1 MADTFNEAF
10 DELSIPVNREKKY
23 SRALTTRVSPKR
35 LSAFILTLG
44 RTGNLAEATE
54 AAKIPRN
61 YPDYLAQK
69 SPVFARRMQ
78 NAMEKSK
85 DGLETEARR
94 RAVNG
99 WEEPVFGKLPGNDG
113 GSGQI
118 GTIRKY
124 SDKLLETLMRGSR
137 PEKYAHLA
145 QRQNITQ
152 VGVKIDLSERL
163 SAAKERIQKIRNS

>member
-10 DELSIPVNREKKY
+10 DELSIPVNRE
-23 SRALTTRVSPKR
+23 RALTTRVSPKR

-61 YPDYLAQK
+61 YPDYQAQK

-118 GTIRKY
+118 GTIKKY

-152 VGVKIDLSERL
+152 VGVKIDLSERI